1 MCSHS
6 KTRWEFFLV
15 KLRVCALALLIV
27 LIELLTNDELP
38 IELEQLFDDEADDLV
53 VIVVVLDDFVSS
65 FVSSDEY
72 EV

>member
-6 KTRWEFFLV
+6 KTRCEFFLV
-15 KLRVCALALLIV
+15 KLRVCALVLLV
-27 LIELLTNDELP
+27 HTELVANELP
-38 IELEQLFDDEADDLV
+38 IELEQLFDEEADDLV
-53 VIVVVLDDFVSS
+53 VMVVVLDVFVSS